1 MLRNC
6 RNFAQIFKIL
16 TMVTNGNLHPV
27 SDKHSV
33 KEAVISFSVTPKI
46 TDVSAVEELLA
57 DGQPF
62 CGRYQKFEPVNI
74 REIKVNAKTNQTEV
88 NDIVEKGFKLAA
100 FESGKVSDIV
110 QCIPQASHSILTFN
124 TLRYKGWEEYLKN
137 SLLAARTISDVNQ
150 GLRLSNISVM
160 FVDEFYFEDKSSYNP
175 KDIFNLESGNIPV
188 NILESDT
195 TDFNLS
201 NHKKSGEID
210 YMENISIQVFN
221 DMEYERKVIRITG
234 NIMSVIFP
242 VSFKE
247 ALDSDDVRK
256 YLDFGHDKNKEM
268 LRSILSETALKMIG
282 L

>member
-1 MLRNC
+1 M
-6 RNFAQIFKIL
+6 A
-16 TMVTNGNLHPV
+16 TNGNVHTV

-46 TDVSAVEELLA
+46 ADVSSVEELLA

-62 CGRYQKFEPVNI
+62 GGRYQKFEPVNI

-88 NDIVEKGFKLAA
+88 NDIVEKGFKLVA
-100 FESGKVSDIV
+100 FESGKASDIV
-110 QCIPQASHSILTFN
+110 QCIPQPSHSILTFN
-124 TLRYKGWEEYLKN
+124 TLRYNRWDDYLNN
-137 SLLAARTISDVNQ
+137 SLFAARAISDVCQ
-150 GLRLSNISVM
+150 SLILSNVSVM
-160 FVDEFYFEDKSSYNP
+160 FVDEFYFEDKSGYKP
-175 KDIFNLESGNIPV
+175 KEIFNFEH
-188 NILESDT
+188 NILPINILDSDL

-201 NHKKSGEID
+201 NHKKCDEID

-221 DMEYERKVIRITG
+221 DIEYGRKVIRITG
-234 NIMSVIFP
+234 NIMSVISP

-247 ALDSDDVRK
+247 ALESDDLRK